1 MVCCFYV
8 INKNAKEVINIIH
21 KIRQV
26 ECMAGTHTEG
36 KLRGRTEG
44 SSKEAEESREEPCK
58 LCKVVWPLSQT
69 LCNTSQ
75 ANKFVRWPMQ
85 EQRLYRPCQV
95 SHFLVLMCENTF
107 CSKLPSNYPK

>member
-1 MVCCFYV
+1 MVCCFYD
-8 INKNAKEVINIIH
+8 INSNSKEVINIIN

-36 KLRGRTEG
+36 KLRERTEG

-69 LCNTSQ
+69 LCKTSQ

-85 EQRLYRPCQV
+85 ELRPVQA
-95 SHFLVLMCENTF
+95 
-107 CSKLPSNYPK
+107 LPSQPFSSVNV